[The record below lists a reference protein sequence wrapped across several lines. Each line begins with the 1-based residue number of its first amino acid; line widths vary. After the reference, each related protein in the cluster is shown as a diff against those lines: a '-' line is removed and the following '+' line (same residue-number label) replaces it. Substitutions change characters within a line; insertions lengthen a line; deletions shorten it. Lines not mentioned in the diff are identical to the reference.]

1 MAVTLEDVERLRE
14 EADVTYEEAK
24 AALERSNGDLL
35 DALIDLERRGK
46 TRTPGSGGTYSTRPG
61 ANIPPSAP
69 GKETAGYNEA
79 QGTRSG
85 GWNGLWE
92 SVKELFSALFHALDP
107 STHNRFEVWRQGKL
121 LTSMPLLILI
131 IAVICV
137 FYITVP
143 LLIMGLFLG
152 CRYQF
157 SGPDLGRKDLNDAM
171 NSMSDTVEDMKDQV
185 RRSGGKT

>member
-14 EADVTYEEAK
+14 KADISYEEAK

-46 TRTPGSGGTYSTRPG
+46 TKNPGGGGTYSTLPG
-61 ANIPPSAP
+61 ANVPPGPAAQRP
-69 GKETAGYNEA
+69 GPEEE
-79 QGTRSG
+79 RSG
-85 GWNGLWE
+85 ESGWNGLW
-92 SVKELFSALFHALDP
+92 SSIRELFGALFHALDP
-107 STHNRFEVWRQGKL
+107 STHNRFEVWRQGKMM
-121 LTSMPLLILI
+121 TSMPLLILI

-143 LLIMGLFLG
+143 LLVFGLLFG

-171 NSMSDTVEDMKDQV
+171 NTVSDTVEGMKEQV
-185 RRSGGKT
+185 RRSSRKP

>member
-14 EADVTYEEAK
+14 KADVTYEEAR

-46 TRTPGSGGTYSTRPG
+46 TRAPGSGGTYSTRPG
-61 ANIPPSAP
+61 ANVPPP
-69 GKETAGYNEA
+69 GSGGESGCYEE
-79 QGTRSG
+79 QGPQSS
-85 GWNGLWE
+85 GWNGLWD

-137 FYITVP
+137 FYITAP
-143 LLIMGLFLG
+143 LLVIGLLLG
-152 CRYQF
+152 YRYQF

-185 RRSGGKT
+185 RRGSGKS